1 MVQQRQQRGKNGGCN
16 NWDFHL
22 RALGESGL
30 SRAEYCRRHNL
41 SARALG
47 YRQRKQR
54 LAATI
59 PSPAPSPSQLVAVM
73 IPAKESAQSFGAPA
87 TLHLL
92 LPGNLSIAVGDHF
105 SPQTLNRLL
114 ATLEGR

>member
-1 MVQQRQQRGKNGGCN
+1 MVMLQQRQQRGKSGGCH
-16 NWDFHL
+16 NWEYHL
-22 RALGESGL
+22 HALSESGL

-47 YRQRKQR
+47 YRQKKRQ
-54 LAATI
+54 LPEA
-59 PSPAPSPSQLVAVM
+59 SPSQLVAVM
-73 IPAKESAQSFGAPA
+73 IPAKESAQTFNAPA
-87 TLHLL
+87 SLHLL

-105 SPQTLNRLL
+105 SSQTLNRLL

>member
-1 MVQQRQQRGKNGGCN
+1 MVMLQQKQLREQSGGRH
-16 NWDFHL
+16 NWEFQV
-22 RALGESGL
+22 RALSESGL

-47 YRQRKQR
+47 YWQKKLR
-54 LAATI
+54 L
-59 PSPAPSPSQLVAVM
+59 PEPNPSQLVAVM
-73 IPAKESAQSFGAPA
+73 IPAKEPAQSFNALA
-87 TLHLL
+87 SLHLL

-105 SPQTLNRLL
+105 SAQTLNRLL

>member
-1 MVQQRQQRGKNGGCN
+1 MVMFQQRQQREKSGGRN
-16 NWDFHL
+16 DWEFHV
-22 RALGESGL
+22 RALGESEL

-47 YRQRKQR
+47 YWQVKLRPPE
-54 LAATI
+54 ATKEN
-59 PSPAPSPSQLVAVM
+59 PSQLVAVM
-73 IPAKESAQSFGAPA
+73 IPAKDPAQTFGAPA
-87 TLHLL
+87 SLHLL

-114 ATLEGR
+114 ATLERR

>member
-1 MVQQRQQRGKNGGCN
+1 MLQQRQQRGKSGGCH
-16 NWDFHL
+16 NWEFHV
-22 RALGESGL
+22 RALSESGL

-47 YRQRKQR
+47 YRQMKLR
-54 LAATI
+54 
-59 PSPAPSPSQLVAVM
+59 SPETNPSQLVAVM
-73 IPAKESAQSFGAPA
+73 IPAKEPAQAFDAPA
-87 TLHLL
+87 SLHLL

>member
-1 MVQQRQQRGKNGGCN
+1 MVMLQQKQLRGKNGGRH
-16 NWDFHL
+16 NWEFHV
-22 RALGESGL
+22 RALSESGL

-47 YRQRKQR
+47 YWQVKLRPPEPTE
-54 LAATI
+54 AN
-59 PSPAPSPSQLVAVM
+59 PSQLVAVM
-73 IPAKESAQSFGAPA
+73 IPAKDPARSFDAPA
-87 TLHLL
+87 SLHLL

-114 ATLEGR
+114 ATLERR

>member
-1 MVQQRQQRGKNGGCN
+1 MLQQREQRGKSGGRH
-16 NWDFHL
+16 NWEFHV
-22 RALGESGL
+22 RALSKSGL

-47 YRQRKQR
+47 YRQMKLR
-54 LAATI
+54 LPETN
-59 PSPAPSPSQLVAVM
+59 PSQLVAVM
-73 IPAKESAQSFGAPA
+73 IPATEPAQTFEAPVS
-87 TLHLL
+87 LHLL

-105 SPQTLNRLL
+105 SSQTLSRLL